1 MKRDLRLLVQFNHKS
16 GPDAVLE
23 TLQSRLPGAKRERES
38 LVYRNNVLSFGK
50 GVLAGHRGEFDYEI
64 SVFPLDQDPAFEI
77 QRGLLKEVRTA
88 TQCSARRTR
97 SRFLWTIRS
106 WLKPLKEQAA
116 EATFAV
122 VEHPLVESS
131 FMELKRGRACFQ
143 LGTPWRMSPTHS
155 GSGHGR
161 HPEPRSRVLPL
172 AFRGFVGQ

>member
-122 VEHPLVESS
+122 VEHPLESKAAS
-131 FMELKRGRACFQ
+131 WSSSAAEPASSLALRGECPLRTAEADTADIQ
-143 LGTPWRMSPTHS
+143 NLGV
-155 GSGHGR
+155 GSC
-161 HPEPRSRVLPL
+161 L
-172 AFRGFVGQ
+172 